1 MATLEETKLE
11 KLLIFSDSAIF
22 HVFPENTLNQ
32 LSQFMLEKV
41 AVGRTV
47 TLWQLVLDLGVQRF
61 VFWLDERFV
70 HFEIRTWTNCH

>member
-11 KLLIFSDSAIF
+11 KLLIFSDSAIS

-47 TLWQLVLDLGVQRF
+47 TL
-61 VFWLDERFV
+61 
-70 HFEIRTWTNCH
+70 